1 LKSIQSCATV
11 STLHV
16 EPAPLSRL
24 PQRSAIP
31 QYSLAVRIREA
42 CMLYLFAGTA

>member
-1 LKSIQSCATV
+1 
-11 STLHV
+11 LHV
-16 EPAPLSRL
+16 ERAPLSGL
-24 PQRSAIP
+24 PQRSEIL